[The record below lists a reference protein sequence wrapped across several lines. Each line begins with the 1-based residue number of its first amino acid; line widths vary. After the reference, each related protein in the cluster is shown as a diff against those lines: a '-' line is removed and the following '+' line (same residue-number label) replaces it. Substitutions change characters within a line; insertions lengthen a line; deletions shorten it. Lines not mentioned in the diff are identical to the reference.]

1 MFRILFCETSSY
13 FVSVN
18 MLVFSDVAESKGFDS
33 IARKANGSVD
43 TVDVAACLKGPILKV
58 DVATDTSDLVT
69 QVDQACSTD
78 DLVLQVDAACS
89 TDDLVLQVDAACDTS
104 GLISSRTVATCT
116 EVIQGLITKSTKQ
129 EHQNVKLGPTQ
140 STRGLKRKRTPV
152 VSAEPELI
160 EIDRILPENGVTAA
174 QFQEWKPKPLEV
186 ERRALI
192 LELDKVLM
200 SVRYMQ
206 PRRDANQFLEWA
218 VQYFDLFIWSE
229 KPKSDVWKC
238 LARFFPKWRSRFKG
252 QWARENCE
260 QMEAARFK
268 RLSDFWATWPEYNA
282 DNTLILDTEHFRHYF
297 NIRRCCLIL
306 PEEMPEQYLVQTVS
320 CQLGAWLWTPYRAQ
334 YADNICRLV
343 PLTSKSLAV
352 YRRFVDIS
360 NGNL

>member
-1 MFRILFCETSSY
+1 MLFCETVSY

-33 IARKANGSVD
+33 IARMADGSVD
-43 TVDVAACLKGPILKV
+43 TVDVAACLKVPILKV

-69 QVDQACSTD
+69 QVDAACCTD
-78 DLVLQVDAACS
+78 DLM
-89 TDDLVLQVDAACDTS
+89 LQVDAACDTN
-104 GLISSRTVATCT
+104 GLISSRSVATCT

-129 EHQNVKLGPTQ
+129 EHQNVKPGPTQ
-140 STRGLKRKRTPV
+140 STRGLKRKRTPFEA
-152 VSAEPELI
+152 AEPELI
-160 EIDRILPENGVTAA
+160 EIDRVLPENGVTAA

-238 LARFFPKWRSRFKG
+238 LERFFPKWRSHFKG

-268 RLSDFWATWPEYNA
+268 RLSDFWATWPDYNA
-282 DNTLILDTEHFRHYF
+282 DNTLILDTEHFRHFF

-306 PEEMPEQYLVQTVS
+306 PEEMPEQYLVKTVS
-320 CQLGAWLWTPYRAQ
+320 CQLGAWLWSPYRAQ

-343 PLTSKSLAV
+343 PLTSKSYAV
-352 YRRFVDIS
+352 YKRFVDMC

>member
-1 MFRILFCETSSY
+1 MFIMLFSETVSY

-33 IARKANGSVD
+33 IARMADGSVD
-43 TVDVAACLKGPILKV
+43 TVDVAVPILKV

-69 QVDQACSTD
+69 QVDQACCTD
-78 DLVLQVDAACS
+78 DLILQVDAA
-89 TDDLVLQVDAACDTS
+89 TDTN
-104 GLISSRTVATCT
+104 GLISSRSVATCT

-129 EHQNVKLGPTQ
+129 EHQNVKPGPTQ
-140 STRGLKRKRTPV
+140 SSRGLKRKRTPIV
-152 VSAEPELI
+152 TAIVTAEPELI
-160 EIDRILPENGVTAA
+160 EIDRVLPESGVTAEE
-174 QFQEWKPKPLEV
+174 FEEWKPKPLEV

-200 SVRYMQ
+200 SVRYMT
-206 PRRDANQFLEWA
+206 PRRDANQFLEWV

-229 KPKSDVWKC
+229 KPKSDVLKC
-238 LARFFPKWRSRFKG
+238 LARFFPKWRSHFKG

-268 RLSDFWATWPEYNA
+268 RLSDFWATWPDYNA
-282 DNTLILDTEHFRHYF
+282 DNTLILDTEHFRHFF

-306 PEEMPEQYLVQTVS
+306 PEEIPEQYLVETLS
-320 CQLGAWLWTPYRAQ
+320 CQLGAWLCSPYRAQ

-343 PLTSKSLAV
+343 PMTSKSCAV
-352 YRRFVDIS
+352 YRRFVDT
-360 NGNL
+360 NDGNF